1 MYRSQDWKE
10 TLQGQPCC
18 FLNTPQTKTDSKCI
32 SCPEKE
38 VRVQGEV
45 WRGMEV
51 TLYHSQFSLL
61 SFSTGD
67 HQEFSVQAEWL
78 PVSTCKHLS
87 AGSQSLRIMFTQASF
102 LTFISEKWKLVFP
115 QKPIHNA
122 YSSCWLNNQKCE
134 NQPEV
139 LQRVNGSTYS
149 DKSSPSNTTE
159 Q

>member
-1 MYRSQDWKE
+1 MWANPGMYRSQDRKE

-18 FLNTPQTKTDSKCI
+18 FLNTPQTKTDGKYI
-32 SCPEKE
+32 SCPGKE

-61 SFSTGD
+61 SLRTGD
-67 HQEFSVQAEWL
+67 HQEFLVQAERL
-78 PVSTCKHLS
+78 SVSTCRQLS

-102 LTFISEKWKLVFP
+102 LTFISEKRKLTFP

-122 YSSCWLNNQKCE
+122 YSSCCLNNQKCE

-139 LQRVNGSTYS
+139 LQRVNG
-149 DKSSPSNTTE
+149 
-159 Q
+159 